1 MKNNLTFTMIKPDA
15 MENGYAGDILSM
27 ILKSG
32 FRISAL
38 KLIHLTNHQAEIFY
52 NIHRKK
58 PFFDELVTFMT
69 RSPIIVAVLKKN
81 NAVEDF
87 RKLIGSTDPN
97 EAEEGTIRKSFARS
111 KGENAIHGSDSD
123 ENANVEISFHFDKT
137 EIFS

>member
-15 MENGYAGDILSM
+15 MENGYAGEILSM

-38 KLIHLTNHQAEIFY
+38 KLIHLTNRQAEIFY

-87 RKLIGSTDPN
+87 RKLIGSTNPED
-97 EAEEGTIRKSFARS
+97 AEKGTVRKLFATS
-111 KGENAIHGSDSD
+111 MGENAIHGSDSED
-123 ENANVEISFHFDKT
+123 NAHIESSFFFNKNEIY
-137 EIFS
+137 

>member
-15 MENGYAGDILSM
+15 MENGYAGEILSM

-38 KLIHLTNHQAEIFY
+38 KLIHLTNQQAEIFY

-87 RKLIGSTDPN
+87 RKLIGSTNP
-97 EAEEGTIRKSFARS
+97 EHAEKGTVRKLFATS
-111 KGENAIHGSDSD
+111 MGENAIHGSDSD
-123 ENANVEISFHFDKT
+123 DNAHIESSFFFNKNEIY
-137 EIFS
+137 

>member
-1 MKNNLTFTMIKPDA
+1 MKKNLTFTMIKPDA
-15 MENGYAGDILSM
+15 MENGYTGEILSM

-38 KLIHLTNHQAEIFY
+38 KLIHLTNHQAETFY

-58 PFFDELVTFMT
+58 PFFEELVTFMT

-87 RKLIGSTDPN
+87 RKLIGSTNP
-97 EAEEGTIRKSFARS
+97 EHAEKGTVRKLFATS
-111 KGENAIHGSDSD
+111 MGENAIHGSDSED
-123 ENANVEISFHFDKT
+123 NAHIESSFFFNKN
-137 EIFS
+137 EMY

>member
-58 PFFDELVTFMT
+58 PFFKELVTFMT

-87 RKLIGSTDPN
+87 RKLIGSTNPED
-97 EAEEGTIRKSFARS
+97 AEKGTVRKLFATS
-111 KGENAIHGSDSD
+111 MGENAIHGSDSED
-123 ENANVEISFHFDKT
+123 NAHIESTFFFNKKEMY
-137 EIFS
+137 

>member
-15 MENGYAGDILSM
+15 MENGYAGEILSI

-38 KLIHLTNHQAEIFY
+38 KLIHLTNQQAEIFY

-87 RKLIGSTDPN
+87 RKLIGSTNPED
-97 EAEEGTIRKSFARS
+97 AEKGTVRKLFATS
-111 KGENAIHGSDSD
+111 MGENAIHGSDSED
-123 ENANVEISFHFDKT
+123 NAHIESSFFFNKN
-137 EIFS
+137 EMY

>member
-1 MKNNLTFTMIKPDA
+1 MIKPDA
-15 MENGYAGDILSM
+15 MENGYAGEILSM

-38 KLIHLTNHQAEIFY
+38 KLIHLTNHQAETFY

-58 PFFDELVTFMT
+58 PFFEELVTFMT

-87 RKLIGSTDPN
+87 RKLIGSTNPED
-97 EAEEGTIRKSFARS
+97 AEKGTVRKLFATS
-111 KGENAIHGSDSD
+111 MGENAIHGSDSD
-123 ENANVEISFHFDKT
+123 DNANIESSFFFNKN
-137 EIFS
+137 EMY

>member
-1 MKNNLTFTMIKPDA
+1 MKNNHTFTMIKPDA

-38 KLIHLTNHQAEIFY
+38 KLIHLTNRQAEIFY

-87 RKLIGSTDPN
+87 RKLIGSTNPED
-97 EAEEGTIRKSFARS
+97 AEKGTVRKLFATS
-111 KGENAIHGSDSD
+111 MGENAIHGSDSED
-123 ENANVEISFHFDKT
+123 NAHIESSFFFNKN
-137 EIFS
+137 EMY

>member
-38 KLIHLTNHQAEIFY
+38 KLIHLTNHQAKIFY
-52 NIHRKK
+52 NIHREK

-87 RKLIGSTDPN
+87 RKLIGSTNP
-97 EAEEGTIRKSFARS
+97 EHAEKGTVRKLFATS
-111 KGENAIHGSDSD
+111 MGENAIHGSDSED
-123 ENANVEISFHFDKT
+123 NAHIESSFFFNKN
-137 EIFS
+137 EMY

>member
-38 KLIHLTNHQAEIFY
+38 KLIHLTNHQAKIFY
-52 NIHRKK
+52 NIHREK
-58 PFFDELVTFMT
+58 PFFEELVTFMT

-87 RKLIGSTDPN
+87 RKLIGSTNPED
-97 EAEEGTIRKSFARS
+97 AEKGTVRKLFATS
-111 KGENAIHGSDSD
+111 MGENAIHGSDSED
-123 ENANVEISFHFDKT
+123 NAHIESSFFFNKNEIY
-137 EIFS
+137 

>member
-15 MENGYAGDILSM
+15 MENGYAGEILSM
-27 ILKSG
+27 ILKNG

-38 KLIHLTNHQAEIFY
+38 KLIHLTNRQAEIFY

-87 RKLIGSTDPN
+87 RKLIGSTNPED
-97 EAEEGTIRKSFARS
+97 AEKGTVRKLFATS
-111 KGENAIHGSDSD
+111 MGENAIHGSDSED
-123 ENANVEISFHFDKT
+123 NAHIESSFFFNKNEIY
-137 EIFS
+137 

>member
-15 MENGYAGDILSM
+15 MENGYAGEILSM

-38 KLIHLTNHQAEIFY
+38 KLIHLTNHQAETFY

-58 PFFDELVTFMT
+58 PFFEELVTFMT

-87 RKLIGSTDPN
+87 RKLIGSTNPED
-97 EAEEGTIRKSFARS
+97 AEKGTVRKLFATS
-111 KGENAIHGSDSD
+111 MGENAIHGSDSED
-123 ENANVEISFHFDKT
+123 NAHIESSFFFNKN
-137 EIFS
+137 EMY

>member
-1 MKNNLTFTMIKPDA
+1 MKNDLTFTMIKPDA
-15 MENGYAGDILSM
+15 MENGYAGEIISM

-38 KLIHLTNHQAEIFY
+38 KLIHLTNQQAEIFY

-87 RKLIGSTDPN
+87 RKLIGSTNPED
-97 EAEEGTIRKSFARS
+97 AEKGTVRKLFATS
-111 KGENAIHGSDSD
+111 MGENAIHGSDSED
-123 ENANVEISFHFDKT
+123 NAHIESSFFFNKN
-137 EIFS
+137 EMY

>member
-1 MKNNLTFTMIKPDA
+1 MIKPDA
-15 MENGYAGDILSM
+15 MENGYTGEILSM

-38 KLIHLTNHQAEIFY
+38 KLIHLTSHQAEIFY

-87 RKLIGSTDPN
+87 RKLIGSTNPED
-97 EAEEGTIRKSFARS
+97 AEKGTVRKLFATS
-111 KGENAIHGSDSD
+111 MGENAIHGSDSED
-123 ENANVEISFHFDKT
+123 NAHIESSFFFNKN
-137 EIFS
+137 EMY

>member
-1 MKNNLTFTMIKPDA
+1 MIKPDA
-15 MENGYAGDILSM
+15 MENGYAGEILSM

-38 KLIHLTNHQAEIFY
+38 KLIHLTNRQAEIFY

-69 RSPIIVAVLKKN
+69 RTPIIVAVLKKN

-87 RKLIGSTDPN
+87 RKLIGSTNPED
-97 EAEEGTIRKSFARS
+97 AEKGTVRKLFATS
-111 KGENAIHGSDSD
+111 MGENAIHGSDSED
-123 ENANVEISFHFDKT
+123 NAHIESSFFFNKN
-137 EIFS
+137 EMY

>member
-1 MKNNLTFTMIKPDA
+1 MIKPDA

-52 NIHRKK
+52 NIHREK
-58 PFFDELVTFMT
+58 PFFEELVTFMT

-87 RKLIGSTDPN
+87 RKLIGSTNPED
-97 EAEEGTIRKSFARS
+97 AEKGTVRKLFATS
-111 KGENAIHGSDSD
+111 MGENAIHGSDSED
-123 ENANVEISFHFDKT
+123 NAHIESSFFFNKN
-137 EIFS
+137 EMY

>member
-15 MENGYAGDILSM
+15 MENGYAGEILSM

-38 KLIHLTNHQAEIFY
+38 KLIHLTNQQAEIFY

-87 RKLIGSTDPN
+87 RKLIGSTNPED
-97 EAEEGTIRKSFARS
+97 AEKGTVRKLFATS
-111 KGENAIHGSDSD
+111 MGENAIHGSDSD
-123 ENANVEISFHFDKT
+123 DNAHIESSFFFNKNEIY
-137 EIFS
+137 